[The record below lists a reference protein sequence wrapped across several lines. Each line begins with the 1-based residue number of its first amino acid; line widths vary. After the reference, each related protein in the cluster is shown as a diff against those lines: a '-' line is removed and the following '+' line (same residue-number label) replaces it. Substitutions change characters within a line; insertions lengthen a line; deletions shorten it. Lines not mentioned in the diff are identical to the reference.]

1 MSDSIDTQTDG
12 KVDSTTKAL
21 PRRRFFNDMPD
32 KGLFAFAAI
41 GGFSGIYFMK
51 INGYQAR
58 DVTLVAVA
66 AMLLYGYIA
75 FKIPI
80 VQMRLDRLGDN
91 FYYLGFIY
99 TLASLSAALVQ
110 LTGQIDVQ
118 PLLGS
123 FGIALV
129 TTIVGI
135 AGRVLLL
142 QLRTEL
148 DDIEQKTRQEL
159 QATAMHLR
167 EQLGQSLLE
176 FQTFRT
182 SLSQVLTESQENY
195 AKIINQ
201 QIKQSEGLIKAMIK
215 QEERVKEL
223 YDRQAK
229 ALAGAMQEINKSVD
243 NFVQRLGSMQLPSE
257 RLEADLN
264 RFSSS
269 LQQWLS
275 ELTQAIE
282 EVSRRALRKK
292 RWWQLWR

>member
-1 MSDSIDTQTDG
+1 
-12 KVDSTTKAL
+12 
-21 PRRRFFNDMPD
+21 MPD